1 MRDLLADL
9 VDYIAIAIESV
20 GVFIIVL
27 GIGLA
32 LVKFSLSIRNQQERS
47 YKRLRQE
54 IGRSMLLGLEVLVAG
69 DIIATVATAPKM
81 DQVLTLGMIV
91 LIRTFLSFSLE
102 LEVEGQFPWVKRAE
116 KPDPDYPSG
125 TS

>member
-1 MRDLLADL
+1 MKEVLAAF
-9 VDYIAIAIESV
+9 VDYIAATFETV
-20 GVFIIVL
+20 GVVIIVVGVGL
-27 GIGLA
+27 G
-32 LVKFSLSIRNQQERS
+32 LVRFLRSIRSREVGS
-47 YKRLRQE
+47 YKKLRQE

-81 DQVLTLGMIV
+81 DQVLTLGLIV

-102 LEVEGQFPWVKRAE
+102 LEVEGQFPWVKRNE
-116 KPDPDYPSG
+116 KAPSDYPSG